1 MHTGWRR
8 AKPRL
13 PPGVRAAV
21 AIHGLKLRALDVW
34 ARLQARLAAFP
45 PSARA
50 REPFARR
57 ALVLLAKFLLV
68 AVLPFFVLVRV
79 SMFLYSHYAYPT
91 WLALAAGVGCT
102 LVVLTAYAAWISR
115 RLTGRVPLLVL
126 ARRVALPVALAYC
139 GYALLFLSSANAKTE
154 RVRSY
159 YTTLHPLLR
168 LALSTWILLDR
179 DAVITDLARRPEDY
193 AGLGL
198 AVNDG
203 SLHLV
208 QRDGYVHAADLRT
221 GGRGWIRNG
230 LVRLYFW
237 GMGFGTLRHAGR
249 RRGAT
254 VDHLH
259 VELPLP

>member
-1 MHTGWRR
+1 M
-8 AKPRL
+8 
-13 PPGVRAAV
+13 
-21 AIHGLKLRALDVW
+21 AIPDLKLAALRQW
-34 ARLQARLAAFP
+34 ARLEARLAGLTPATLP
-45 PSARA
+45 PRA
-50 REPFARR
+50 AWPKLARR
-57 ALVLLAKFLLV
+57 ALALVAKFLLL

-79 SMFLYSHYAYPT
+79 SVFLYSHYAYPT
-91 WLALAAGVGCT
+91 WLALAAGVCCT

-115 RLTGRVPLLVL
+115 RLTGRAPLLVL

-139 GYALLFLSSANAKTE
+139 GYALVFLSSANAKTE

-193 AGLGL
+193 AALGL

-230 LVRLYFW
+230 VVRLYFW
-237 GMGFGTLRHAGR
+237 GMGFVTLRHGGRVGRGGR
-249 RRGAT
+249 RAT

-259 VELPLP
+259 IELPVP

>member
-1 MHTGWRR
+1 M
-8 AKPRL
+8 AMPDLK
-13 PPGVRAAV
+13 RAA
-21 AIHGLKLRALDVW
+21 LRQW
-34 ARLQARLAAFP
+34 ARFEARLAGLAPAALP
-45 PSARA
+45 PRA
-50 REPFARR
+50 AWPKLARR
-57 ALVLLAKFLLV
+57 ALGVVAKFLLL

-79 SMFLYSHYAYPT
+79 SVFLYSHYAYPT
-91 WLALAAGVGCT
+91 WLALAAGVCCT
-102 LVVLTAYAAWISR
+102 LVVLTAYAAWISK
-115 RLTGRVPLLVL
+115 RLTGRAPLLVL

-139 GYALLFLSSANAKTE
+139 GYALVFLSSANAKTE

-193 AGLGL
+193 AALGL

-230 LVRLYFW
+230 VVRLYFW
-237 GMGFGTLRHAGR
+237 GMGFVTLRHGGR
-249 RRGAT
+249 DRRGARGSM

-259 VELPLP
+259 VELPVR

>member
-1 MHTGWRR
+1 MAIPDLRR
-8 AKPRL
+8 AARRQWLRL
-13 PPGVRAAV
+13 E
-21 AIHGLKLRALDVW
+21 
-34 ARLQARLAAFP
+34 ARLAALP
-45 PSARA
+45 WAAPSPVTGWAQL
-50 REPFARR
+50 ARR
-57 ALVLLAKFLLV
+57 AFWLVAKCLLV

-79 SMFLYSHYAYPT
+79 SVFLYSHYAYPT
-91 WLALAAGVGCT
+91 WLALAAGVCCT
-102 LVVLTAYAAWISR
+102 LVVLTAYASWISR
-115 RLTGRVPLLVL
+115 RLTGRAPLLAL

-139 GYALLFLSSANAKTE
+139 GYALLFLSSANAKSE

-159 YTTLHPLLR
+159 YTALHPLLR

-179 DAVITDLARRPEDY
+179 DAVITDLARRREDY
-193 AGLGL
+193 AAMGL

-237 GMGFGTLRHAGR
+237 GTGFVTLRHGGSVGR
-249 RRGAT
+249 DGRGAT

-259 VELPLP
+259 VELPVPASERR

>member
-1 MHTGWRR
+1 LHTGWRR
-8 AKPRL
+8 AKPLL

-21 AIHGLKLRALDVW
+21 AIHDLKVAALRQWALAV
-34 ARLQARLAAFP
+34 
-45 PSARA
+45 
-50 REPFARR
+50 
-57 ALVLLAKFLLV
+57 VAKFLLL
-68 AVLPFFVLVRV
+68 AVLPFFLLVRV
-79 SMFLYSHYAYPT
+79 SVFVYSHYACPT
-91 WLALAAGVGCT
+91 WLALAAGVCCT
-102 LVVLTAYAAWISR
+102 LLVLTVYAAWISK
-115 RLTGRVPLLVL
+115 RLTGRAPLLVL

-139 GYALLFLSSANAKTE
+139 GYALVFLSSANAKTE

-193 AGLGL
+193 AALGL

-208 QRDGYVHAADLRT
+208 QPDGYVHAADLRT